1 MVLRVYSR
9 PTMEAADANPAPGA
23 GADDLEA
30 IYATRFG
37 ARTAART
44 VLWQTLVTSY
54 FQQYIEPDDTVL
66 DLAAGY
72 CEFINTVRCGTKIA
86 VDLNPTVNTVAGSD
100 VVVHHRASTD
110 LPEELTGTVD
120 VAWVSNFFEHLAD
133 SAEFLAT
140 LRELRRVLKPGG
152 RLLVLQPN
160 IRLTGAAY
168 WDFVDHSLP
177 ITERSLAEAL
187 SLTGFTV
194 ETMKVRFLPYTTESR
209 LPISA
214 ALIRLYL
221 KLPPAQHLLGKQ
233 TFVVARASR

>member
-1 MVLRVYSR
+1 MDDSQRDG
-9 PTMEAADANPAPGA
+9 PDAPGE
-23 GADDLEA
+23 LES

-37 ARTAART
+37 ARSAERT

-54 FQQYIEPDDTVL
+54 FQRFVEPSDTVL

-86 VDLNPTVNTVAGSD
+86 VDLNPTIAAMAGSD
-100 VVVHHRASTD
+100 VAVHVAPSTA
-110 LPEELTGTVD
+110 LPDELTDAVD

-133 SAEFLAT
+133 SAELLAT
-140 LRELRRVLKPGG
+140 LRELHRVLRPGG

-160 IRLTGAAY
+160 IRLTKTAY

-177 ITERSLAEAL
+177 VTEKRLVEAL
-187 SLTGFTV
+187 TVTGFSV
-194 ETMKVRFLPYTTESR
+194 ELMKVRFLPYTTKSR
-209 LPISA
+209 IPISP

-221 KLPPAQHLLGKQ
+221 RFPPAQWLMGKQ
-233 TFVVARASR
+233 TFVVARAGT